1 MHVLHVQM
9 NCCHNYL
16 QRLRFWLE
24 ATVHPGMFSISSAGD
39 IILRQPLDYETVDF
53 YSFLVHVTD
62 GRTVCKS
69 AH

>member
-1 MHVLHVQM
+1 MLHVKM

-24 ATVHPGMFSISSAGD
+24 DTAHPGMFSVSSVGD
-39 IILRQPLDYETVDF
+39 IILRQPLDYEMVDF

-62 GRTVCKS
+62 GKTVRKRV
-69 AH
+69 H